1 MTYWATQPKETHTI
15 KNNNCSK
22 CQPNLQ
28 PSRSQ
33 QYFLIGQTNF
43 ILTSIVSSDGAAMI
57 LREERPKRKGW
68 TKGLDMKEKSSER
81 NTTKKI
87 KINLERT
94 KHFSSTTMTIRNVKK
109 KKRAKKVSKILRL
122 KRVRTILALANPNN
136 HNKKTP
142 NTNSG
147 AVKNKEKPDCKSSDK
162 KPTKTCQ
169 CSWYSC
175 WL

>member
-1 MTYWATQPKETHTI
+1 
-15 KNNNCSK
+15 
-22 CQPNLQ
+22 
-28 PSRSQ
+28 
-33 QYFLIGQTNF
+33 
-43 ILTSIVSSDGAAMI
+43 VSSGGAVMI
-57 LREERPKRKGW
+57 LREERHKKKEW

-87 KINLERT
+87 KISLERIQ
-94 KHFSSTTMTIRNVKK
+94 HFSSTTMTIKDIKK

-122 KRVRTILALANPNN
+122 ERIRTILALANPNN

-147 AVKNKEKPDCKSSDK
+147 GAKNKEKPGCKSSDK

-175 WL
+175 